1 MTYTKL
7 LPQGQEQVIGRMH
20 CFCFKHLCVITNAI
34 LRVSVSVR
42 HWPLKQEF

>member
-1 MTYTKL
+1 MTHNKL
-7 LPQGQEQVIGRMH
+7 LPQGQDQATGRMH
-20 CFCFKHLCVITNAI
+20 FFMRLCVITNVI

>member
-1 MTYTKL
+1 MTHTKL
-7 LPQGQEQVIGRMH
+7 LPQGQEQAIGRMH
-20 CFCFKHLCVITNAI
+20 CFKRLCVITNAI